1 MRYYLVFGLPAAVI
15 AGLVFFWMHDST
27 DWHPYILWLIALSVT
42 TLGIYGLDKA
52 LSKTGSVRVPE
63 NLLNVLALLGG
74 FPGGWLGMALFHHK
88 SNLGKHPTIW
98 LWLALAT
105 VGHLALAF
113 YWFVLQS

>member
-1 MRYYLVFGLPAAVI
+1 MRYYLVFGLPAAAV
-15 AGLVFFWMHDST
+15 AGLVFFWIYGST
-27 DWHPYILWLIALSVT
+27 DWNPYIIWLIALSVV

-52 LSKTGSVRVPE
+52 LSKTGSIRVPE

-74 FPGGWLGMALFHHK
+74 FAGGWLGMALFHHK
-88 SNLGKHPTIW
+88 SNLGKHPIIW